1 MRSLTPTLLVL
12 LAVSIGALTIVGDD
26 SYSKY
31 VSLQGSLDAQV
42 EKNDQLESKVGELRR
57 KVTGLQSNPRELE
70 RAARDELGMARP
82 DELIFVF
89 DRKEDVPAR

>member
-1 MRSLTPTLLVL
+1 MKSLTPTLLVL
-12 LAVSIGALTIVGDD
+12 LAVAIGTLTIVGDD

-31 VSLQGSLDAQV
+31 VSLQRSLAVQV
-42 EKNDQLESKVGELRR
+42 DKNSELESRVSELRR
-57 KVTGLQSNPRELE
+57 KVTGLQSDPRELE

-89 DRKEDVPAR
+89 DRKSDVAPR